1 MKILDLPA
9 QAESDIVIC
18 YGREVVFRID
28 TSEWGQVLGG
38 KKKESQ

>member
-1 MKILDLPA
+1 MTIRDSPA
-9 QAESDIVIC
+9 TAESDIVIC

-28 TSEWGQVLGG
+28 YIEWGLVLGG